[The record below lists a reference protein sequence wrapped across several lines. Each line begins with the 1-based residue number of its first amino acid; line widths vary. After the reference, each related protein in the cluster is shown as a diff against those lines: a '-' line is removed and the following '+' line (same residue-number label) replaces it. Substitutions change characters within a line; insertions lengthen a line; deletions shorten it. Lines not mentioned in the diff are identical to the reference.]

1 LANTPRNWESQYT
14 KWQDSNLLKP
24 EYMTP
29 PMFGWALAHL
39 AWFRAEDRP
48 AWAKYLNS
56 SAKANFK
63 QGLRYL
69 RTSGDTWYKPG
80 RA

>member
-1 LANTPRNWESQYT
+1 MS
-14 KWQDSNLLKP
+14 
-24 EYMTP
+24 P

-39 AWFRAEDRP
+39 AWFRGESKP
-48 AWAKYLNS
+48 AWADHLTS
-56 SAKANFK
+56 SARSNFD

-69 RTSGDTWYKPG
+69 ITTGDSAYRPKKYRSP